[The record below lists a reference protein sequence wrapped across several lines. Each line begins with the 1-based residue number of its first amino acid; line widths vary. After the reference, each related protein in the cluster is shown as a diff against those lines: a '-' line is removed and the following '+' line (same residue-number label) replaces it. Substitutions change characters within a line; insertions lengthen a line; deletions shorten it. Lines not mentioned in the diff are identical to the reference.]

1 MGKCSSKLTPKKC
14 KSVRRKAKSGL
25 GTRTNATKHD
35 ISRTTVRKVVRKTMR
50 VEKTQQY
57 QRAVDQACRKLVVK
71 TFQRR
76 GERAAGRQSC
86 RRGKTVSAVEVEAYM
101 KECFRSCG
109 LKEAPKIT
117 TRTIQNYMKLVP
129 EKFKV
134 RTERAPLL
142 KNTANT
148 RDTDRRQG
156 FRYG

>member
-1 MGKCSSKLTPKKC
+1 MARCSSNKC
-14 KSVRRKAKSGL
+14 KLVRRAAKKGKKK
-25 GTRTNATKHD
+25 TAIARKHR
-35 ISRTTVRKVVRKTMR
+35 ISRNAVSGIIKKKPTQA
-50 VEKTQQY
+50 EKTKLY
-57 QRAVDQACRKLVVK
+57 QRAVDQACRKLVLK
-71 TFQRR
+71 TIQRPARR
-76 GERAAGRQSC
+76 GGAGRQSC
-86 RRGKTVSAVEVEAYM
+86 RRNKTVSAVEVEAYM

-109 LKEAPKIT
+109 LKEAP
-117 TRTIQNYMKLVP
+117 TISSATVRNYMKLVP